1 MPEFDLLFLR
11 RVAVIGGGVMG
22 RGIAQVL
29 VQAGYETI
37 VFDVNGSVLESA
49 VADVGAAFRR
59 QVEKGRMSPEQ
70 MSESLQ
76 RLQTS
81 SSYADCVVDLV
92 IEAVPER
99 LELKQEVFQ
108 QLAKVNTEKT
118 IFATNT
124 STLPITRI
132 ARTVPHPER
141 VVGLHF
147 FNPAPVMK
155 LVEVIA
161 GMETDD
167 SLPSVMMELARSLG
181 KTPVLV
187 RDEPG
192 FIVNRVARQY
202 YLESLRCVEEG
213 LASPETVDRIME
225 ATGFRMGPFRLMD
238 LIGVDTNHAVSQ
250 NLYDSFFQAER
261 FRPSRLQQKMVD
273 AGRWGQKAGKGFY
286 DTTPGS

>member
-1 MPEFDLLFLR
+1 MTAFQFPSLR
-11 RVAVIGGGVMG
+11 RVAVVGGGVMG

-29 VQAGYETI
+29 AQSGYEVVI
-37 VFDVNGSVLESA
+37 FDLSEAVLESA
-49 VADVGAAFRR
+49 LGDIRAAFQR

-70 MSESLQ
+70 MSESLK
-76 RLQTS
+76 RLSTN
-81 SSYADCVVDLV
+81 SSYAGCVVDLV

-108 QLAKVNTEKT
+108 QLAKVNEPNT

-132 ARTVPHPER
+132 ARSVPHPER

-147 FNPAPVMK
+147 FNPAPLMK
-155 LVEVIA
+155 LVEIIA
-161 GMETDD
+161 GLETEA
-167 SLPSVMMELARSLG
+167 SLPEAMMEFARNLG

-213 LASPETVDRIME
+213 LASPEAVDRIME

-250 NLYDSFFQAER
+250 NLYDSFFQADR

-273 AGRWGQKAGKGFY
+273 AGRWGQKVGKGFY
-286 DTTPGS
+286 DSPPKP